1 MKWQSF
7 GQWFSF
13 LALGAFACVVTT
25 GCEPQAP
32 GPVDRENPP
41 AVDGGADTA
50 DDGVT
55 NNSDTIDTDPDMEPN
70 QTME

>member
-7 GQWFSF
+7 GQWFSI
-13 LALGAFACVVTT
+13 LALGAFTFVITA
-25 GCEPQAP
+25 GCEPQ
-32 GPVDRENPP
+32 GPIDRENPP

-55 NNSDTIDTDPDMEPN
+55 NNSDTIDTDPDLEPTEPME
-70 QTME
+70 